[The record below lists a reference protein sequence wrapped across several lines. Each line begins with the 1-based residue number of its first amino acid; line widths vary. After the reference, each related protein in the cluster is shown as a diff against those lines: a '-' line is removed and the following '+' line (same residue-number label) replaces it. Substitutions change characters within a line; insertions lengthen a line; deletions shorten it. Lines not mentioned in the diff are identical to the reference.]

1 MSRRRNMERKQV
13 TYKQLKKGQEI
24 REIRG
29 ENETRMLRAY
39 VKDINPSYVTVEL
52 WKPGGM
58 EEKIS
63 TSNMFGVEMTE
74 KEFEDKYRKR
84 AREILKNI
92 GNKLAL
98 DEIGYHE
105 MWNGWLYGTP
115 YEMAAY
121 CAKEKIRAVGHSTD
135 ITPKNP
141 MFSND
146 ILDVGVC
153 AEYENGERFWCH
165 YRSRS
170 IENMKEVYKELLE

>member
-1 MSRRRNMERKQV
+1 MERKQV

-74 KEFEDKYRKR
+74 KEFEDKYRKKSKGD
-84 AREILKNI
+84 I
-92 GNKLAL
+92 
-98 DEIGYHE
+98 
-105 MWNGWLYGTP
+105 
-115 YEMAAY
+115 
-121 CAKEKIRAVGHSTD
+121 EK
-135 ITPKNP
+135 
-141 MFSND
+141 
-146 ILDVGVC
+146 
-153 AEYENGERFWCH
+153 
-165 YRSRS
+165 YR
-170 IENMKEVYKELLE
+170 K